1 MQDGSVTVERRKR
14 GPDVWCF
21 RWREAGPDGR
31 RIHRR
36 IVLGTIDELRS
47 IASARKMAVGL
58 RGEININDV
67 RIRRESIKLADL
79 SRHFLQREL
88 TDRNPRI
95 SYSTKKAYAGY
106 LEKWIDPRWGEYRL
120 LDVRAVE
127 VESWLKSLNRA
138 PGTRSKIRN
147 VMSLLF
153 NHGRRHEICDHN
165 PIQWVRQSAK
175 RRTAPDILTSS
186 EVQSLLANLRG
197 RERTLVL
204 LAVTTGLRRSELFA
218 LKWKDVDFQSKQI
231 YVTRSIVQNVV
242 GLCKTESSQKPVPAH
257 NDLVEALREW
267 HGQTPYQSSESW
279 VFASPVNQGR
289 WPYLAQQIM
298 RRHILPVAR
307 KLGITKRIGW
317 HTFRHTYSTLLRS
330 TGAELKIMQELL
342 RHSTIRVTLD
352 TYTQAVTAEKRT
364 AQAAVVA
371 LLFPEKTL
379 VRRLCLDKLHDVY
392 LFCAFLCPRENRALP
407 VSA

>member
-36 IVLGTIDELRS
+36 IVLGTADELRG
-47 IASARKMAVGL
+47 IASARKMVVGL
-58 RGEININDV
+58 RREININDV

-79 SRHFLQREL
+79 SRHFQQREL
-88 TDRNPRI
+88 ADRNPRI

-106 LEKWIDPRWGEYRL
+106 LEKWIDPRWGEYKL

-218 LKWKDVDFQSKQI
+218 LKWKDVDFHAKQI
-231 YVTRSIVQNVV
+231 HVTRSIVQNVV

-379 VRRLCLDKLHDVY
+379 
-392 LFCAFLCPRENRALP
+392 ET
-407 VSA
+407 

>member
-1 MQDGSVTVERRKR
+1 MQHGSVTVERRKR

-218 LKWKDVDFQSKQI
+218 LKWKDVDFHAKQI
-231 YVTRSIVQNVV
+231 HVTRSIVQNVV

-379 VRRLCLDKLHDVY
+379 
-392 LFCAFLCPRENRALP
+392 ET
-407 VSA
+407 

>member
-36 IVLGTIDELRS
+36 IVLGTADELRS
-47 IASARKMAVGL
+47 IASARKMVAGL
-58 RGEININDV
+58 RREININDV
-67 RIRRESIKLADL
+67 QIRRESIKLADL
-79 SRHFLQREL
+79 SRHFQQREL
-88 TDRNPRI
+88 ADRNPRI

-138 PGTRSKIRN
+138 AGTRCKIRN

-153 NHGRRHEICDHN
+153 NHGRRHDLCDRN
-165 PIQWVRQSAK
+165 PIEWVRQGAK
-175 RRTAPDILTSS
+175 RRTAPDILTSD
-186 EVQSLLANLRG
+186 EVQELLANLRF
-197 RERTLVL
+197 REQTLVL
-204 LAVTTGLRRSELFA
+204 MAVTTGLRRSELFA
-218 LKWKDVDFQSKQI
+218 LKWRDVDFQAKQI
-231 YVTRSIVQNVV
+231 HVTRSIVQNVIGV
-242 GLCKTESSQKPVPAH
+242 CKTETSQKPVPAH
-257 NDLVEALREW
+257 DDLVKTLREW
-267 HGQTPYQSSESW
+267 HRQTPYQSSESW

-289 WPYLAQQIM
+289 WPFLAQEIM
-298 RRHILPVAR
+298 RRHIIPVAR

-352 TYTQAVTAEKRT
+352 TYTQAVTTEKRN
-364 AQAAVVA
+364 AQEAVVA
-371 LLFPEKTL
+371 LLFREKT
-379 VRRLCLDKLHDVY
+379 
-392 LFCAFLCPRENRALP
+392 PET
-407 VSA
+407 

>member
-14 GPDVWCF
+14 GPAVWCF

-36 IVLGTIDELRS
+36 IVLGTADELRG
-47 IASARKMAVGL
+47 IASARKTVVGL
-58 RGEININDV
+58 RHEINVNDIRV
-67 RIRRESIKLADL
+67 RRESITVADL
-79 SRHFLQREL
+79 LRHYRQREL
-88 TDRNPRI
+88 AHRNLRI
-95 SYSTKKAYAGY
+95 SYSTKRAYAGY

-127 VESWLKSLNRA
+127 VESWLKSVNRA

-147 VMSLLF
+147 MMSLLF
-153 NHGRRHEICDHN
+153 NHGRRHELCDRN
-165 PIQWVRQSAK
+165 PIEWVRQSAK
-175 RRTAPDILTSS
+175 RRATPDILTRD
-186 EVQSLLANLRG
+186 EVQGLLVNLRF

-218 LKWKDVDFQSKQI
+218 LKWKDVDFRTKQI
-231 YVTRSIVQNVV
+231 SVTRSIVQNVI
-242 GLCKTESSQKPVPAH
+242 GICKTESSQKPVPAH
-257 NDLVEALREW
+257 DDLIEALGEW
-267 HGQTPYQSSESW
+267 RLQTPYQSAESC

-307 KLGITKRIGW
+307 KQGITKQIGW

-352 TYTQAVTAEKRT
+352 TYTQAVTTEKRN
-364 AQAAVVA
+364 AQEAVVA
-371 LLFPEKTL
+371 LLFPEKTP
-379 VRRLCLDKLHDVY
+379 K
-392 LFCAFLCPRENRALP
+392 A
-407 VSA
+407 